1 MKGRERSRS
10 VGQAAPAPSD
20 LKQTGCLDGPAAQ
33 GGRSSL
39 PGRGAHP
46 GTRSSSP
53 IMTSLYGQG
62 DPGRGLSGLDL
73 PPQVLAE
80 EGPGQLGKVSL
91 SRPSPGS
98 ALVQLP
104 GTPR

>member
-1 MKGRERSRS
+1 
-10 VGQAAPAPSD
+10 
-20 LKQTGCLDGPAAQ
+20 
-33 GGRSSL
+33 
-39 PGRGAHP
+39 
-46 GTRSSSP
+46 
-53 IMTSLYGQG
+53 MTSLYGQG
-62 DPGRGLSGLDL
+62 DPGRGLSGLGL

-80 EGPGQLGKVSL
+80 EGPGQPGKVSL